1 MARIL
6 PDGWRELA
14 VTGAAQREIETLAL
28 LAERLPGDYT
38 VYHAVHWTNLEQGFA
53 AFGEIDF
60 VVVSP
65 AGHLL
70 LIEQKS
76 GFLEEGP
83 DGLLKRYEGRVKRV
97 AVQMSRSAG
106 ALRTKLGRRPGCLG
120 AHVDSLLYCPD
131 YRVRHPDT
139 AGVVA
144 ERIVDADRREQLP
157 AVIARLLPVAAPAA
171 DARLNPR
178 EVHRFLRDIIQ
189 LESDVST
196 LLGRARD
203 MVTRI
208 SGGLAHWA
216 RQIEMTPWRLR
227 VTGTAG
233 SGKTQLALA
242 EYRAAI
248 DAGRRPLYV
257 CFNRPLADH
266 FAAIAPSGRPGQG
279 LACTFHMLC
288 DRIVR
293 AHGETPDF
301 SAPDAFA
308 RLEARAAELPVSTE
322 FRFDTVIVDEGQD
335 FSEAWRDLVL
345 RLAGAGARLLWLED
359 PLQNLYGRP
368 PVALPGWVGLRA
380 ASNYR
385 SPRGVA
391 RMLRGLL
398 PEDGQRLEAHSP
410 FEAGEV
416 EILAYADTAGM
427 LQQVKEAIRL
437 CYSAGFRK
445 QDVAIVSYHGRE
457 HSQLMRH
464 DRLGANTLRSFSGS
478 YDLLGQPVYGQGDLL
493 LESVYRFKGQAA
505 PAVIF
510 AEIDFE
516 TLDDRALRKLFVGT
530 TRAMLKLVL
539 VISEGAG
546 QQLLARLE
554 TAV

>member
-1 MARIL
+1 MARIV

-28 LAERLPGDYT
+28 LAERLPDDFT
-38 VYHAVHWTNLEQGFA
+38 VYHAVHWTNLERGFA

-60 VVVSP
+60 VVLGP
-65 AGHLL
+65 GGQLL

-76 GFLEEGP
+76 GFLDEGP
-83 DGLLKRYEGRVKRV
+83 DGLHKRYAGKSKRV

-106 ALRTKLGRRPGCLG
+106 ALRAKLARRPGCQG
-120 AHVDSLLYCPD
+120 AQVDSLLYCPD
-131 YRVRHPDT
+131 YHVRHPES

-144 ERIVDADRREQLP
+144 GRIVDASRRDRLPEVVAELLP
-157 AVIARLLPVAAPAA
+157 ADAPA
-171 DARLNPR
+171 DAALKLP
-178 EVHRFLRDIIQ
+178 ELHRFLRDVIQ
-189 LESDVST
+189 LESDVSA

-203 MVTRI
+203 MVTRV

-216 RQIEMTPWRLR
+216 RQLEMTPWRLR

-266 FAAIAPSGRPGQG
+266 FAAIAPAGAAGQG

-288 DRIVR
+288 ERIVR

-301 SAPDAFA
+301 SAADAFA
-308 RLEARAAELPVSTE
+308 RLEARAAELAPGAE
-322 FRFDTVIVDEGQD
+322 FRFDAVIVDEGQD
-335 FSEAWRDLVL
+335 FSEAWRDQVL
-345 RLAGAGARLLWLED
+345 RLAEPAARLLWLED

-380 ASNYR
+380 TGNYR
-385 SPRGVA
+385 SPRGVV
-391 RMLRGLL
+391 RMLRSLL
-398 PEDGQRLEAHSP
+398 PDEQPAIEAHSP
-410 FEAGEV
+410 FDAGEV

-427 LQQVKEAIRL
+427 LQQVKEAVRL

-457 HSQLMRH
+457 NSQLMRH
-464 DRLGANTLRSFSGS
+464 DRLGANTLRSFSGR
-478 YDLLGQPVYGQGDLL
+478 YDLLGQPIFGEGDLL

-539 VISEGAG
+539 VISEGAAR
-546 QQLLARLE
+546 QLLARLD
-554 TAV
+554 TAL

>member
-1 MARIL
+1 MARIV

-14 VTGAAQREIETLAL
+14 VTGAAQREIETLAV
-28 LAERLPGDYT
+28 LAERLSDAYT
-38 VYHAVHWTNLEQGFA
+38 VYHAVHWTNLEHGFA

-60 VVVSP
+60 VVVGP
-65 AGHLL
+65 TGDLL

-83 DGLLKRYEGRVKRV
+83 EGLLKRYEGKSKRV

-106 ALRTKLGRRPGCLG
+106 ALRTKLGRCPGCQG

-131 YRVRHPDT
+131 YRVRHPES

-144 ERIVDADRREQLP
+144 ERIVDAPHREELA
-157 AVIARLLPVAAPAA
+157 AVIARLLPIGEIRSEV
-171 DARLNPR
+171 R
-178 EVHRFLRDIIQ
+178 EVHRFLRDVIQ
-189 LESDVST
+189 LESDVSA

-216 RQIEMTPWRLR
+216 RQLDFAPYRLR

-266 FAAIAPSGRPGQG
+266 FAAIAPAGG

-288 DRIVR
+288 ERMVR

-301 SAPDAFA
+301 TRPDAFA
-308 RLEARAAELPVSTE
+308 RLEAQAAELTPGDE

-335 FSEAWRDLVL
+335 FSEAWRDQVL
-345 RLAGAGARLLWLED
+345 RLAAAGARLLWLED

-368 PVALPGWVGLRA
+368 PLPLPGWVGLHA
-380 ASNYR
+380 TGNYR
-385 SPRGVA
+385 SPRGVV
-391 RMLRGLL
+391 RMLKGLL
-398 PEDGQRLEAHSP
+398 PEAGGHTIEALSP
-410 FEAGEV
+410 FDSGEV
-416 EILAYADTAGM
+416 EILTYADAAGM

-445 QDVAIVSYHGRE
+445 QDVAIVSYHGRDNS
-457 HSQLMRH
+457 HLMRH
-464 DRLGANTLRSFSGS
+464 DRLGSNTLRSFTGS
-478 YDLLGQPVYGQGDLL
+478 YDLLGQPVFSEGDLL

-516 TLDDRALRKLFVGT
+516 SLDDRALRKLFVGA
-530 TRAMLKLVL
+530 TRAMMKLVL
-539 VISEGAG
+539 VISETAA
-546 QQLLARLE
+546 QRLLERIDL
-554 TAV
+554 